1 MFDKASDYTD
11 MLYEA
16 SDTIKDIF
24 SKTKDFIKQVMP
36 DLIGFASKWIL
47 FDMHGKP
54 WIEFYLF

>member
-1 MFDKASDYTD
+1 MLDKASDYTD

-47 FDMHGKP
+47 FGT
-54 WIEFYLF
+54 